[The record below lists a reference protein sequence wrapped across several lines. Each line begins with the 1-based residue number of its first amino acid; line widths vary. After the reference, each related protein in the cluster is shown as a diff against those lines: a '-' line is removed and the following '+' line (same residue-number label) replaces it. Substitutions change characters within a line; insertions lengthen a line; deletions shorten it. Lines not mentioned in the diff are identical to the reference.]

1 MRSEKITVRHQKG
14 VGIVAKGYMS
24 DEHLAEAI
32 AKLKAEELKRRNQ
45 RKRKN
50 KPFAKL
56 RKFFRCLYKTMQ
68 PTPRVQHVVCRQ
80 PLMIEATYTK

>member
-1 MRSEKITVRHQKG
+1 MRSEKITVRNKKG

-50 KPFAKL
+50 KPFAKP
-56 RKFFRCLYKTMQ
+56 RKFFRCLHKAMQ
-68 PTPRVQHVVCRQ
+68 PTPRVQHITCRQ
-80 PLMIEATYTK
+80 PLLLEVSCK